1 MQLKQFKF
9 KVSSLLVW
17 ASGAVMVYFASLALH
32 DLWGYLRLEES
43 APAYV
48 YKWKTVEVAP
58 SQFGIKAAYTFR
70 ARGKTYSGKTFFSK
84 PYHLNENS
92 VKKQVDRFS
101 REPWVVW
108 YQPSHP
114 KISSLEKVFPTKKII
129 YALMTLGVFF
139 YFLYV
144 DRQRVELSRS
154 L

>member
-1 MQLKQFKF
+1 MQLGLFKF

-17 ASGAVMVYFASLALH
+17 ASGVVTAYFMGLALH
-32 DLWGYLRLEES
+32 DLWGCLRLEERTS
-43 APAYV
+43 ADV
-48 YKWKTVEVAP
+48 YKWKTVEVAS
-58 SQFGIKAAYTFR
+58 SQFGIKAAYTYKVH
-70 ARGKTYSGKTFFSK
+70 GKTYRGKTFFAK

-92 VKKQVDRFS
+92 VQKQVEQFS
-101 REPWVVW
+101 RQSWVVW

-114 KISSLEKVFPTKKII
+114 KISSLEKIFPTKRVI

-144 DRQRVELSRS
+144 DHQRVVFSKS